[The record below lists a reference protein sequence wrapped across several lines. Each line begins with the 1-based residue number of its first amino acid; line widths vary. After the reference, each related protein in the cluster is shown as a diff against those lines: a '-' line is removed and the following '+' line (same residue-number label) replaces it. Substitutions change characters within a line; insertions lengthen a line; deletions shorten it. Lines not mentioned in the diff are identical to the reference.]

1 MSEATRTPETRT
13 VIRRLE
19 TLSGED
25 VPIVGGKNASLGEM
39 IGALKEEGIRVP
51 DGFATTAETYRRFLT
66 ANGLSEQ
73 IRRELGALHDGRQ
86 SLEETGTALR
96 EAIRGGSFP
105 GAIAAE
111 IRGAY
116 QELSAAYNADTVNV
130 AVRSSATA
138 EDLPEASFAGQQE
151 SYLGVRGS
159 YAVLDACKRCFA
171 SLFTDRAISYREK
184 QGFDHLKVALSVG
197 IQKMVRADKSGVL
210 FTVDTETGFP
220 DTTVINAAWGLGE
233 SVVRGI
239 VNPDQYTVYTPF
251 ADKDGLTP
259 ILEKTKGDQA
269 EKIVL
274 ADGRDQTTKRVETT
288 PEERGQI
295 VLSD

>member
-1 MSEATRTPETRT
+1 MSDATRTPETRT

-116 QELSAAYNADTVNV
+116 NADTVDV

-274 ADGRDQTTKRVETT
+274 ADGRDQTT
-288 PEERGQI
+288 
-295 VLSD
+295 